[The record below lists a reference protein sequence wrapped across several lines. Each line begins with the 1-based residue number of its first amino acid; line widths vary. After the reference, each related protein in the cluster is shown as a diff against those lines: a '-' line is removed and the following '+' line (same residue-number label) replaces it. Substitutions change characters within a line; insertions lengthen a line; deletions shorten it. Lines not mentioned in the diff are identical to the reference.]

1 MRKLFLLLS
10 LPLVI
15 WGCNSKPKAVTPTK
29 NPASIIH
36 KEDGKTELEEIK
48 KAGSSFY
55 DWYFKNKF
63 TYIDIIK
70 DKNGKCLL
78 DTASYFTKL
87 RKLNTVSEKFIS
99 REKERLSGCGTFIST
114 VDYADYEAADAYE
127 YDEYCLDL
135 YYMYWINSQ
144 EEPNSFAAANVKK
157 LDDQHANIDITLKYG
172 DAAEPLSNVKLEKE
186 GNSWKITAI
195 TFKKQKQAAT
205 KVTDMFGKWSNSLVS
220 MEISNSSLILFYH
233 GQCAY
238 NYPIRKLTGTSF
250 EMIWSRDMDCKFDNG
265 TANTFEL
272 TEVPE
277 IGKPFAKFS
286 YQNNILYAEYY
297 YKDWVKKYGEKIN
310 KDVFTSKY
318 FRTTT
323 DH

>member
-1 MRKLFLLLS
+1 MRKSVLLFS
-10 LPLVI
+10 LALAI
-15 WGCNSKPKAVTPTK
+15 LGCNIKPKTVTPPK
-29 NPASIIH
+29 IPNPVIH
-36 KEDGKTELEEIK
+36 TEDSKTELEQIK

-63 TYIDIIK
+63 TYIDIVK

-78 DTASYFTKL
+78 DTASYFTQL
-87 RKLNTVSEKFIS
+87 RKLNTISEKFIS
-99 REKERLSGCGTFIST
+99 GEKERLSGCGIFIST

-135 YYMYWINSQ
+135 YYMYWIKSQ

-157 LDDQHANIDITLKYG
+157 LDDRHATMDITLKYG
-172 DAAEPLSNVKLEKE
+172 DVAEPLSKVKLEKE

-195 TFKKQKQAAT
+195 TFQKQKQAAT
-205 KVTDMFGKWSNSLVS
+205 KVTDLYGKWSNSLVS
-220 MEISNSSLILFYH
+220 MEIGNSSLILFYH

-238 NYPIRKLTGTSF
+238 NYPIRKLTETSF

-272 TEVPE
+272 TEVPV

-286 YQNNILYAEYY
+286 YQNNILYVEYY

-318 FRTTT
+318 FRTKT